1 MLGPDGLGRVLS
13 ESDFVVLTCP
23 LVDATEG
30 LISAAEM
37 GMMKPSATLVNCAR
51 GAVVVEEELIAA
63 LKAGVIAGAAIDVTV
78 EEPLGDDS
86 ALWGMSNV
94 IITPHTGGET
104 SVYEEWTFWLRIQDG
119 GREGRICAQDRVM
132 GRAGW
137 MLVLVFQQC
146 CCRACRQCASPLC
159 SLTSASASAGLSD
172 PSLLITLWRG
182 FFLDH
187 VSLP

>member
-119 GREGRICAQDRVM
+119 GREGRILCTGSCD
-132 GRAGW
+132 GAGW
-137 MLVLVFQQC
+137 MDVGVGVPAMLLS
-146 CCRACRQCASPLC
+146 RMSPMC
-159 SLTSASASAGLSD
+159 IS
-172 PSLLITLWRG
+172 IVQ
-182 FFLDH
+182 LD
-187 VSLP
+187 LG